1 MRGFARG
8 GIQTRYHRTRVTAAC
23 LAAALVVAPLP
34 SFAAKMVARS
44 GEKPCREAINGLIS
58 LIDSNGDNTALYRDT
73 FAVVV
78 NTCGPASPA
87 PKPKDPPP
95 EHDPE
100 KWKPVFRED
109 HAPPKNQ
116 RAGCHDLAAAM
127 VDLIEDEKL
136 NTAAF
141 TKARNAFAQAC
152 PPC

>member
-1 MRGFARG
+1 M
-8 GIQTRYHRTRVTAAC
+8 RYHCVKATAAC
-23 LAAALVVAPLP
+23 LAVALLLAPLP
-34 SFAAKMVARS
+34 SFAAKMAARS
-44 GEKPCREAINGLIS
+44 GEKPCREAINGVIS
-58 LIDSNGDNTALYRDT
+58 LLDSNSDNTALYRDT

-78 NTCGPASPA
+78 NTCGPNSPA
-87 PKPKDPPP
+87 PKPKDASP

-109 HAPPKNQ
+109 HAPPKSQ

-141 TKARNAFAQAC
+141 TRARDAFAQAC
-152 PPC
+152 PPR

>member
-1 MRGFARG
+1 
-8 GIQTRYHRTRVTAAC
+8 VTAAC

-58 LIDSNGDNTALYRDT
+58 LIDSNSDNTALYRDT

-78 NTCGPASPA
+78 NTCGPVSPA

-109 HAPPKNQ
+109 HAPPKISAPAVMILLRPWSISSRTRSSTRRPSQ
-116 RAGCHDLAAAM
+116 RRATHSRKLARRA
-127 VDLIEDEKL
+127 DPQ
-136 NTAAF
+136 N
-141 TKARNAFAQAC
+141 C
-152 PPC
+152 